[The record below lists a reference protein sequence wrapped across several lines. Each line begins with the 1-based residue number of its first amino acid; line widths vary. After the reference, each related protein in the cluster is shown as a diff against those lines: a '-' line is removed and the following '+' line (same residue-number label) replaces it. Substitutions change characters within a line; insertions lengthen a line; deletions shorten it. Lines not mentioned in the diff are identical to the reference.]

1 MKILVIAAHP
11 DDEVLGC
18 GGTLYKLSKNK
29 ENKIF
34 IAFAANG
41 VGGRGK
47 NEDIDLRQ
55 KELLKVSKY
64 LGGQILNQEDD
75 QYYRFEDQQLD
86 QSNFNDVVGWIKG
99 LIDSKKPEVI
109 YTHYYGDL
117 NRDHQIVAEAVLVAT
132 RPNKYGFIKRIYS
145 FEINMGSINQGQA
158 LNNNQMFAPNVFE
171 KIDLHKKMKLFDK
184 YKSEH
189 KYWPNWQE
197 DLETVAKFRGFSS
210 NYNYAEA
217 FMLFRE
223 RND

>member
-18 GGTLYKLSKNK
+18 GGTLIKLSKNK
-29 ENKIF
+29 ESKIF
-34 IAFAANG
+34 VAFAADG
-41 VGGRGK
+41 VFGRG
-47 NEDIDLRQ
+47 NEKTLKVRQ
-55 KELLKVSKY
+55 KESFRVSKY
-64 LGGQILNQEDD
+64 INAQILNEEDD
-75 QYYRFEDQQLD
+75 QYYRFPDQQLD
-86 QSNFNDVVGWIKG
+86 QSNFNEVVGWVKS

-132 RPNKYGFIKRIYS
+132 RPNKYGFIKKIYS

-158 LNNNQMFAPNVFE
+158 LNNQMFAPNVFE
-171 KIDLHKKMKLFDK
+171 KIDIIKKKKLFDK

-189 KYWPNWQE
+189 KYWPNWQN
-197 DLETVAKFRGFSS
+197 DIETVARFRGFSAGYDS
-210 NYNYAEA
+210 AEA
-217 FMLFRE
+217 FMLVRE